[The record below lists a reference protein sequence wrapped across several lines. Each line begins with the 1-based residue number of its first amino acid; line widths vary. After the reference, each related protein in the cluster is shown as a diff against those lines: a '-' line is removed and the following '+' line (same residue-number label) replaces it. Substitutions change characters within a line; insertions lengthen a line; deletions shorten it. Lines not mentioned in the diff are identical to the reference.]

1 MEKNNIQN
9 QNTDSN
15 SEEKKE
21 KKSRRGLVLAII
33 IIIILLLGLVVSVYL
48 VGNRTRFIGSA
59 YNPGGSGQVN
69 LDNSYVFASPLRAS
83 SGGEQIRITVFVLD
97 SKGKGMA
104 GRKVVLGQKNDN
116 IIIASITPTTSE
128 IGMAVYDI
136 SAKSPGLY
144 VIEGTVDGV
153 LLPNRVSVTF
163 E

>member
-9 QNTDSN
+9 QNTDNN

-33 IIIILLLGLVVSVYL
+33 IIIILLIGLVVSVYL

-59 YNPGGSGQVN
+59 YSPGSSGQVD
-69 LDNSYVFASPLRAS
+69 LENSYVFASPLRAS

-97 SKGKGMA
+97 SKGKGMS
-104 GRKVVLGQKNDN
+104 GRKVVLGQNDKV
-116 IIIASITPTTSE
+116 IIASIASTTNE

>member
-1 MEKNNIQN
+1 MEKNNTQN

-21 KKSRRGLVLAII
+21 KKSRTGLILAII
-33 IIIILLLGLVVSVYL
+33 IILILLLGLVVSVYL

-59 YNPGGSGQVN
+59 YNPGGSGQVD
-69 LDNSYVFASPLRAS
+69 LENSYVFASPLRAS
-83 SGGEQIRITVFVLD
+83 SGGEQIRITVFILD

-104 GRKVVLGQKNDN
+104 GRKVVLGQNDN
-116 IIIASITPTTSE
+116 VTIASIAPTTNE
-128 IGMAVYDI
+128 VGMAVYDI
-136 SAKSPGLY
+136 SAKTPGLY
-144 VIEGTVDGV
+144 VIEGTVDGT